1 MTKNIKIA
9 AIFRII
15 VILTAILAIICF
27 VGVLKP
33 GFIETGDDEA
43 MYDALRTASNV
54 YPFMA
59 AGVFVSLVLSF
70 ISQTFCKKI
79 SLVAR
84 TFFILVGAIFSV
96 VAFKANFIISKVC
109 EILDEYDS
117 VRYVTAS
124 DLGMTAAEFNEIEN
138 FSENQ
143 IMVYIIAVVVISL
156 IFIVLGF
163 TSIHYLVKKKN
174 HVQA

>member
-1 MTKNIKIA
+1 M
-9 AIFRII
+9 
-15 VILTAILAIICF
+15 
-27 VGVLKP
+27 
-33 GFIETGDDEA
+33 
-43 MYDALRTASNV
+43 
-54 YPFMA
+54 
-59 AGVFVSLVLSF
+59 
-70 ISQTFCKKI
+70 
-79 SLVAR
+79 
-84 TFFILVGAIFSV
+84 
-96 VAFKANFIISKVC
+96 C

-174 HVQA
+174 DVQA